1 MRAYGA
7 DGAWSVTAGG
17 TAIKG
22 KSICWSY
29 PATLALNRT
38 RQSFGEAYVQLKRAT
53 VDHGSRNPTAPAYLG
68 DTLHSQAAVRLWLQK
83 QLQDRDWKPYG
94 LIQLWKFLHVSNSTR
109 VANSSAKPVDG
120 VPLAGRRRSQDRC
133 H

>member
-1 MRAYGA
+1 MGQTA
-7 DGAWSVTAGG
+7 AWSVSAGG

-38 RQSFGEAYVQLKRAT
+38 RQRFREAYVQLKRAT

-68 DTLHSQAAVRLWLQK
+68 DTLHSRAAVRLWLQK
-83 QLQDRDWKPYG
+83 QLQDRDWKPVWSYPA
-94 LIQLWKFLHVSNSTR
+94 LAISVCFKFNSR
-109 VANSSAKPVDG
+109 GEFLSQ
-120 VPLAGRRRSQDRC
+120 AG
-133 H
+133 